1 MDLTLSS
8 TFQIP
13 SDVQCVN
20 ITTSDGDDHD
30 TPNTTSSSAS
40 IPPGQNS
47 GGALSSVQVSGLLGL
62 SALGF
67 FFSNLF

>member
-1 MDLTLSS
+1 M
-8 TFQIP
+8 
-13 SDVQCVN
+13 N

-30 TPNTTSSSAS
+30 TPNTTSSSTS
-40 IPPGQNS
+40 TPTGQNS

>member
-8 TFQIP
+8 TFQI
-13 SDVQCVN
+13 SSNVQCVN
-20 ITTSDGDDHD
+20 ITAIPSS
-30 TPNTTSSSAS
+30 TTSGGPSPTST
-40 IPPGQNS
+40 GQG
-47 GGALSSVQVSGLLGL
+47 GGALSSVQVSELLSL